1 MSTSRLERGPRSGPV
16 DRLPHFLLVDD
27 DELISRC
34 VCRVLRVARPR
45 WILQAVA
52 TAAEAARE
60 LARCQYDVLI
70 ADLALPGLPG
80 TALLEYARYRHPGV
94 ARVVFSALADGAR
107 CHPEVR
113 AAHGVLEKPTTPD
126 ELVSMLAAAL
136 RTGAGIRN
144 TMRPPSFTAP
154 PQSLV
159 G

>member
-1 MSTSRLERGPRSGPV
+1 MSTWRCERGPQSGPV

-45 WILQAVA
+45 WVLVSVA

-60 LARCQYDVLI
+60 LSRQEYDVLI

-80 TALLEYARYRHPGV
+80 TALLEYARCRHPSV
-94 ARVVFSALADGAR
+94 ARVVFSALADRAR
-107 CHPEVR
+107 HHPEVQ

-126 ELVSMLAAAL
+126 ELVSALAVAL

-144 TMRPPSFTAP
+144 TLRPPCFSTR
-154 PQSLV
+154 PQPLA